1 MFNLCAF
8 CINFQQLHQA
18 FHSGVGLEG
27 KIAFKAPVAT
37 RSSRRERCLWRKC
50 WLQGIAVVIW
60 DLIYTKKILKAGLFI
75 NSWRFRHFGK
85 HERCHEHFGR
95 EGNGVLMPDL
105 YEPIFTFIM
114 DVWGACIPSFYISGW
129 CMPCMY
135 KSGWWF
141 SRIAWKYN
149 YIYIYNLNFQTVL
162 GPKLFATYDHWPSQV
177 MFCGFDLHKWHIY
190 IYT

>member
-114 DVWGACIPSFYISGW
+114 DVWGTCIPSFYISGW

-149 YIYIYNLNFQTVL
+149 YIYITLIFKQYWGLNCSLHT
-162 GPKLFATYDHWPSQV
+162 TI
-177 MFCGFDLHKWHIY
+177 DLLKSCSVGLTCINDIY
-190 IYT
+190 IYIHN